1 MTANERELRK
11 LRKYV
16 LEATAATLMIVN
28 RIDEL
33 MVLPEVPR
41 REVARLLNALDMAND
56 ALMHFGIGY
65 SFAKIKKLKAKKGA
79 SA

>member
-1 MTANERELRK
+1 
-11 LRKYV
+11 
-16 LEATAATLMIVN
+16 VN

-33 MVLPEVPR
+33 MVVPEVPR